1 MFQPFSTPAG
11 RREVVIGN
19 TLPSVTELTASG
31 VYIRKLMH
39 ILFTPAT
46 VLCAVA
52 LCTCRRTDKLSLMS
66 QFSQFAEKIP

>member
-46 VLCAVA
+46 VLCAGTVYLQENRQA
-52 LCTCRRTDKLSLMS
+52 VFNESVFTVC
-66 QFSQFAEKIP
+66 